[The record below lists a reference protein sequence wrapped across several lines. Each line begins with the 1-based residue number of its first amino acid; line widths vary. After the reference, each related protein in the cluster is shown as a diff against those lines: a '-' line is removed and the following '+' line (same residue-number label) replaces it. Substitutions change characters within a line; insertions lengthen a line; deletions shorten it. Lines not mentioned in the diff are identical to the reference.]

1 MSPHTHTVAYIII
14 PYRKYMA
21 LDDVNIY
28 YSGNICCVVGCN
40 RFDARQAR
48 SWTEAAAP
56 GPGQIRDW
64 MLLLILADVDIA
76 RVFGLIFFL

>member
-1 MSPHTHTVAYIII
+1 MLVNCGLNQPTFTHTVAYIII

-48 SWTEAAAP
+48 S
-56 GPGQIRDW
+56 
-64 MLLLILADVDIA
+64 
-76 RVFGLIFFL
+76 

>member
-48 SWTEAAAP
+48 S
-56 GPGQIRDW
+56 
-64 MLLLILADVDIA
+64 
-76 RVFGLIFFL
+76 